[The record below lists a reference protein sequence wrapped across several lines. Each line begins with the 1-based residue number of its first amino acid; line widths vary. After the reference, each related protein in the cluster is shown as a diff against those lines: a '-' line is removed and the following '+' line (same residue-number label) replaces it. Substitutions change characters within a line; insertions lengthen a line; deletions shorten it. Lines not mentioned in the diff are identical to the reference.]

1 MLKRWIVVG
10 IEPSPSKKLVISFA
24 SGNTKPKL
32 NTIIASK
39 ISLDRRRVPER
50 LRMENS
56 FSKIQNSV
64 MLTNG
69 NDVPANKQTSSK
81 SPIAIV
87 V

>member
-24 SGNTKPKL
+24 SGNANPKL
-32 NTIIASK
+32 NTTTASK

-56 FSKIQNSV
+56 FYKNPKFCNADQW
-64 MLTNG
+64 
-69 NDVPANKQTSSK
+69 
-81 SPIAIV
+81 
-87 V
+87 